1 MKHIIDDNDKNKYEA
16 MDKAETL
23 AAIQQIIEEG
33 EIPTELINGVALTLR
48 NPLDNTD
55 YKIAFCTQAKY
66 NELVANEQV
75 EENCYYYITDDTT
88 WDDFVDYV
96 ENILTETTSDLDQR
110 VTELERY
117 PINVDID
124 STDPKYSVDLTNII
138 DNGAIISVCL
148 QVTVKGTSNVIYY
161 SSIIHIDDLNHSI
174 VSLAGRSLEWAADS
188 VVFGYNATNKK
199 LYCSTLSAT
208 SPTPSFENP
217 QFLDIKILAK
227 W

>member
-1 MKHIIDDNDKNKYEA
+1 MKHVINDTDKNKHEA
-16 MDKAETL
+16 LDKAETL
-23 AAIQQIIEEG
+23 AAIQQIIETG
-33 EIPTELINGVALTLR
+33 QIPQTLMNGVALTLR
-48 NPLDNTD
+48 NPIDNQD
-55 YKIAFCTQAKY
+55 YKIAFCTQAQY

-75 EENCYYYITDDTT
+75 EQNCYYYITDDTT
-88 WDDFVDYV
+88 WDDFVEYV
-96 ENILTETTSDLDQR
+96 ENILTETTSDLEQR

-117 PINVDID
+117 PITVGID
-124 STDPKYSVDLTNII
+124 STEPKYSVDLTNII

-161 SSIIHIDDLNHSI
+161 SSIIHIDDKNHSI
-174 VSLAGRSLEWAADS
+174 VSLAGRSLQWAADS
-188 VVFGYNATNKK
+188 VVVGYNANNKK